1 MWALGMND
9 DTFRPRCASALIH
22 PATVTALAVL
32 LLNDLVFKSIWPG
45 SWATGKLSDLAWVV
59 FASPLLAFLLSFLA
73 GRSACGQRAAF
84 LTAYVGLPLL
94 YAAFNTFQPVHD
106 SILQGISIASGGT
119 AGSPL
124 DATDSV
130 VIPFGLGIAL
140 WVWRGRVASPES
152 LRLRW
157 TLLIAGVAA
166 LASVATSYPEP
177 DFGIRDVGISA
188 DGEVYSGRGQVS
200 RYRSVDGGLNWAGAP
215 SNQGYIQWGGESVE
229 TPWGRYVI
237 QGTEII
243 VVDASGVSEVAYST
257 AYMEEEGN
265 TWVQKHATT
274 RLEEREITTAPRNIV
289 YDEGSGNLIAAMGI
303 QGVVVGTPDGAWT
316 RRPVGRYSPV
326 DFSLGAKTG
335 LLLSNAGFWATVI
348 GLSLTMTGMALVVSQ
363 YRRQDILFPGALV
376 LGALA
381 LLIVLPSVLAV
392 TGLEHV
398 LGLILVIA
406 LASSPFIVLVLI
418 GGAIAVGFMARESR
432 ARRGLG
438 LGLGIPPLLA
448 AGALLVTFGGSDA
461 EPTSNYTS
469 DLVTLAIATYVL
481 AIAVLAVSARELR
494 HWRAVIAVLLGMT
507 ILIGLS
513 FMLWLHLGISLALA
527 QVSSV
532 VLAALAGL
540 VLISHIKRRQVGQPS
555 E

>member
-188 DGEVYSGRGQVS
+188 DGEVYGLATDSGRCG
-200 RYRSVDGGLNWAGAP
+200 YLCATPLAFVD
-215 SNQGYIQWGGESVE
+215 
-229 TPWGRYVI
+229 
-237 QGTEII
+237 
-243 VVDASGVSEVAYST
+243 
-257 AYMEEEGN
+257 
-265 TWVQKHATT
+265 
-274 RLEEREITTAPRNIV
+274 
-289 YDEGSGNLIAAMGI
+289 
-303 QGVVVGTPDGAWT
+303 
-316 RRPVGRYSPV
+316 
-326 DFSLGAKTG
+326 
-335 LLLSNAGFWATVI
+335 
-348 GLSLTMTGMALVVSQ
+348 
-363 YRRQDILFPGALV
+363 
-376 LGALA
+376 
-381 LLIVLPSVLAV
+381 LAV
-392 TGLEHV
+392 RVCAHAE
-398 LGLILVIA
+398 LIRCVA
-406 LASSPFIVLVLI
+406 HQFAY
-418 GGAIAVGFMARESR
+418 GVGS
-432 ARRGLG
+432 
-438 LGLGIPPLLA
+438 
-448 AGALLVTFGGSDA
+448 
-461 EPTSNYTS
+461 
-469 DLVTLAIATYVL
+469 
-481 AIAVLAVSARELR
+481 
-494 HWRAVIAVLLGMT
+494 AVI
-507 ILIGLS
+507 
-513 FMLWLHLGISLALA
+513 
-527 QVSSV
+527 VSTQC
-532 VLAALAGL
+532 
-540 VLISHIKRRQVGQPS
+540 RRSPGTRC
-555 E
+555 